1 MVPSLFANEY
11 MNDKFVNGSWFCEL
25 CKEGDRE
32 GIKEIKNRV
41 QMKSQWIIQVDEEE
55 IQCCQ
60 RELMDSRL
68 MFVRKVVAT
77 DVNSGQLIRIK
88 EGGEV

>member
-1 MVPSLFANEY
+1 MIH
-11 MNDKFVNGSWFCEL
+11 EL
-25 CKEGDRE
+25 CRE

-41 QMKSQWIIQVDEEE
+41 QMKSQWIIQVGEEE

-77 DVNSGQLIRIK
+77 DVNSGQQLIRIK